1 MTQEQQA
8 LVDKLAIRKLTP
20 TEAFR
25 LMNMRDE
32 DVEKC
37 RAMGI
42 SNSALYRIAGNGL
55 ICSCVQLIMEHVYKA
70 IVNPNYSTTDEK
82 AVADGYGV

>member
-1 MTQEQQA
+1 MTKEEMMQC
-8 LVDKLAIRKLTP
+8 LAIRKLTV

-25 LMNMRDE
+25 LMGMRDE

-37 RAMGI
+37 RAVGI

-55 ICSCVQLIMEHVYKA
+55 ITNAVQFIMEHLYKA
-70 IVNPNYSTTDEK
+70 VVDSNYQTTDEK